1 MQVIKII
8 KDTSKSRVFFYGK
21 NDTLLFSADATAS
34 FSAEHTHKT
43 VSINFEVEGSLP
55 ASFGWASDLIYLGVD
70 ATPPVLQTGTFDA
83 FLTALKD
90 TYFSQSASGGG
101 GGGGGGGDATAAK
114 QDEQTAFLEDLS
126 IAAGAPTDSPT
137 TSPSAASTQTALQ
150 KGIFANGLR
159 LKSFDQVVDK
169 STNTEYLRAVDFD
182 PNTPPAE
189 IKYLDPVTGLQVT
202 APANPVQPIASNVIL
217 EGAIGDKTDAA
228 ETNPAL
234 DASMIALLKGIV
246 SNTTA
251 APTASNHFRNSAT
264 TNSVLVKSGA
274 GKVLSGTFTNKTTG
288 TKYLRF
294 YSFNSTPAPT
304 LTPVLEVAALTGATV
319 QIPQINGFVLGITYI
334 ISSSANQAGAQ
345 LTTADAASVQLSY
358 I

>member
-1 MQVIKII
+1 MPELKFIVKNANGRILFKDAGGNIIQDRPDYEAVGLTGELYPESITIGAGENTYSFVIPANGGITYTTVGGTP
-8 KDTSKSRVFFYGK
+8 TSYTG
-21 NDTLLFSADATAS
+21 NAAGLLTILSADFFNAS
-34 FSAEHTHKT
+34 
-43 VSINFEVEGSLP
+43 
-55 ASFGWASDLIYLGVD
+55 
-70 ATPPVLQTGTFDA
+70 TG
-83 FLTALKD
+83 
-90 TYFSQSASGGG
+90 SGGG
-101 GGGGGGGDATAAK
+101 GGSATEAK
-114 QDEQTAFLEDLS
+114 QDDQIVLLTAAN
-126 IAAGAPTDSPT
+126 AATGTPTDSPAT
-137 TSPSAASTQTALQ
+137 NPFGSSTQTALQ

-159 LKSFDQVVDK
+159 VKSFDQVVDK

-217 EGAIGDKTDAA
+217 EDAIGDKTDAA

-304 LTPVLEVAALTGATV
+304 LTPVLEVAAPTGATV
-319 QIPQINGFVLGITYI
+319 QIPQINGFVLGIAYI

>member
-1 MQVIKII
+1 MPELKFIVKNANGRILFKDAGGNIIQDRPDYEAVGLTGELYPESITIGAGENTYSFVIPANGGITYTTVGGTP
-8 KDTSKSRVFFYGK
+8 TSYTG
-21 NDTLLFSADATAS
+21 NAAGLLTILSADFFNAS
-34 FSAEHTHKT
+34 T
-43 VSINFEVEGSLP
+43 GS
-55 ASFGWASDLIYLGVD
+55 
-70 ATPPVLQTGTFDA
+70 
-83 FLTALKD
+83 
-90 TYFSQSASGGG
+90 
-101 GGGGGGGDATAAK
+101 GGGGGGDATAAK
-114 QDEQTAFLEDLS
+114 QDEQTA
-126 IAAGAPTDSPT
+126 
-137 TSPSAASTQTALQ
+137 ALQ
-150 KGIFANGLR
+150 SI
-159 LKSFDQVVDK
+159 Q
-169 STNTEYLRAVDFD
+169 TNTGLARVYL
-182 PNTPPAE
+182 NT
-189 IKYLDPVTGLQVT
+189 INQTTQQQIQVSD
-202 APANPVQPIASNVIL
+202 AQRV
-217 EGAIGDKTDAA
+217 AIGDKTDAA

-304 LTPVLEVAALTGATV
+304 LTPVLEVAAPTGATV
-319 QIPQINGFVLGITYI
+319 QIPQINGFVLGIAYI